1 MMPSG
6 YRLPPPIVTRFA
18 VIALL
23 LVAWEIAGRY
33 ANRLFFRPLSEV
45 VEAGAELLRDPNV
58 QHAILTTFWELGL
71 SFVLSV
77 VVGIIIGMIVAANR
91 LTYQSAYP
99 VILLI
104 YAIPQITVLPLF
116 VLYFGPGPASKVAF
130 GFSHGVFPIILN
142 VVGGVQSVDRLL
154 LASARSMG
162 ATPWKVFKRIIFP
175 HLVPC
180 LFTGMRLAMTACLLG
195 VILGEL
201 YVSSGGIGF
210 LTRQYTETFRPDR
223 LFALVGVLALL
234 AIVLNESLRR
244 AELRFGR
251 WR

>member
-1 MMPSG
+1 MRTLR
-6 YRLPPPIVTRFA
+6 YPPPLVTRL
-18 VIALL
+18 VIIGLIF
-23 LVAWEIAGRY
+23 VAWEIAGRY
-33 ANRLFFRPLSEV
+33 ANKLFFPSLY
-45 VEAGAELLRDPNV
+45 EAIMAGIELFQDSNA
-58 QHAILTTFWELGL
+58 QHAIVTTFWELAL

-77 VVGIIIGMIVAANR
+77 VVGIAVGMIVSANR
-91 LTYQSAYP
+91 LAYQSFYP
-99 VILLI
+99 IILLI

-116 VLYFGPGPASKVAF
+116 ILYFGPGPASKVAF
-130 GFSHGVFPIILN
+130 GFSHGVFAIMLAVI
-142 VVGGVQSVDRLL
+142 GGMQSVDKLL

-162 ATPWKVFKRIIFP
+162 ASRWQVFHRIVFP
-175 HLVPC
+175 HLVPI

-244 AELRFGR
+244 AEIRFSA

>member
-1 MMPSG
+1 MMPIG
-6 YRLPPPIVTRFA
+6 RRLPPPIVTRFA

-23 LVAWEIAGRY
+23 LVAWEIGGRY

-45 VEAGAELLRDPNV
+45 IEAGAELLRDPNV
-58 QHAILTTFWELGL
+58 QHAIVTTFWELAL

-77 VVGIIIGMIVAANR
+77 IVGIIIGMIVAANR

-154 LASARSMG
+154 LESARSMG
-162 ATPWKVFKRIIFP
+162 ATRWKVFQRIIFP

-244 AELRFGR
+244 AELHFGR

>member
-1 MMPSG
+1 MPLW
-6 YRLPPPIVTRFA
+6 RRPPPLVTRLA
-18 VIALL
+18 LIALL
-23 LVAWEIAGRY
+23 FALWEISGRF

-45 VEAGAELLRDPNV
+45 IDAGAELLKDANA
-58 QHAILTTFWELGL
+58 QHAIVTTFWELSL
-71 SFVLSV
+71 SFALSV
-77 VVGIIIGMIVAANR
+77 IVGIMIGMVVSSGR
-91 LTYQSAYP
+91 LIYQSTYP
-99 VILLI
+99 IILLI

-142 VVGGVQSVDRLL
+142 VVGGVQSVDKLL

-162 ATPWKVFKRIIFP
+162 ATRWKAFQRIVFP
-175 HLVPC
+175 HLVPS

-210 LTRQYTETFRPDR
+210 LTRHYTETFRPDR

-244 AELRFGR
+244 AELHFSA

>member
-1 MMPSG
+1 M
-6 YRLPPPIVTRFA
+6 TRFA

-23 LVAWEIAGRY
+23 LVAWEIGGRY

-45 VEAGAELLRDPNV
+45 IEAGAELLRDPNT
-58 QHAILTTFWELGL
+58 QHAIVTTFWELAL

-91 LTYQSAYP
+91 LTYQSTYP

-116 VLYFGPGPASKVAF
+116 VLYFGPGPRIESRVRLQPRRVSDHSQCRRRRPERRQAAAGERPLDGRHALEGLSKDYLPASGALPVHRHAARD
-130 GFSHGVFPIILN
+130 
-142 VVGGVQSVDRLL
+142 DR
-154 LASARSMG
+154 
-162 ATPWKVFKRIIFP
+162 
-175 HLVPC
+175 VPAGRYSRANY
-180 LFTGMRLAMTACLLG
+180 TYRP
-195 VILGEL
+195 
-201 YVSSGGIGF
+201 GGIGF

-244 AELRFGR
+244 AELHFGR

>member
-1 MMPSG
+1 MSRG
-6 YRLPPPIVTRFA
+6 SRLPPPVATRFA

-23 LVAWEIAGRY
+23 LVAWEIGGHY
-33 ANRLFFRPLSEV
+33 ANQLFFRPLSEV
-45 VEAGAELLRDPNV
+45 IVAGAELLRDTNT
-58 QHAILTTFWELGL
+58 QHAIVTTFWELAL

-77 VVGIIIGMIVAANR
+77 VVGIVVGMIVAANR
-91 LTYQSAYP
+91 LTYRSTYP

-116 VLYFGPGPASKVAF
+116 VLYFGPGPESKVAF

-142 VVGGVQSVDRLL
+142 VVGGTQTVDPLL

-162 ATPWKVFKRIIFP
+162 ATRWQVFRRITLP

-234 AIVLNESLRR
+234 AIMLNETLRR
-244 AELRFGR
+244 AEMHFGQ